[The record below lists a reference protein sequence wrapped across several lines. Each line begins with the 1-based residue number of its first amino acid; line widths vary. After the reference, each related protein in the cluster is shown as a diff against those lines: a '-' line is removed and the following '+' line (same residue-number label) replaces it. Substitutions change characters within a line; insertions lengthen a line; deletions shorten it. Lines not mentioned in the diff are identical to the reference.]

1 MVGEKKPIIFIGSIL
16 SLSNIPCHITYK
28 GDNTM
33 NFRTIEHYTNR
44 INSLRAKNEV
54 ANAALIRK
62 CQRRLKAL
70 KALVARG

>member
-1 MVGEKKPIIFIGSIL
+1 MVKATDFDSVIVD
-16 SLSNIPCHITYK
+16 SNSTCAAIITYK

-70 KALVARG
+70 KALIARG

>member
-1 MVGEKKPIIFIGSIL
+1 MDTLGFDPRERRPARL
-16 SLSNIPCHITYK
+16 SSARITYK

-44 INSLRAKNEV
+44 INSLRAKDEV

-70 KALVARG
+70 IARG

>member
-1 MVGEKKPIIFIGSIL
+1 MAIEKKLMTFIGNIF
-16 SLSNIPCHITYK
+16 SLSTRLCHINYK

-33 NFRTIEHYTNR
+33 NFRTIEYYINR
-44 INSLRAKNEV
+44 INSLRAKDEV

-70 KALVARG
+70 IARG